1 MSEYDFRAVAGNM
14 GVNLT
19 FAEGS
24 QIFKA
29 GDPASCLYLI
39 QSGVVDIVINDKVTD
54 TCGPNDAIGLLSMVD
69 KGPQGM
75 TARVRQDAVVTAI
88 DPRKFRFMIDEV
100 PHFSNYVMSLMAKRI
115 RELGK
120 SV

>member
-1 MSEYDFRAVAGNM
+1 MVAGNM
-14 GVNLT
+14 GINLN
-19 FAEGS
+19 FAAGS

-29 GDPASCLYLI
+29 GDPATHLYLI
-39 QSGVVDIVINDKVTD
+39 QSGAIDIVIHDKVTE

-69 KGPQGM
+69 NGPQGM

-88 DPRKFRFMIDEV
+88 DQRKFRFMIDEV
-100 PHFSNYVMSLMAKRI
+100 PHFSKYIMGLMARRI